1 MERMENFDGFYS
13 KHIQPYVE
21 KISRNETAYNNW
33 QRFTIAMG
41 IGCFAS
47 FFLNYLGY
55 FPSGNIIAGTMLLLL
70 IVGIIYCA
78 RYSDRYIDD
87 FKEKIIGQIITCI
100 QPGSV
105 YKPMGFISKKEYI
118 ASGLFRQ
125 KFTHFDGDDFWQSE
139 YNGLPFHCSEI
150 NAWSQ
155 FLSGRDHIFKGL
167 FFTVKL
173 SRSITGGTYI
183 WSRQNVQL
191 PASVADE
198 AYRMFH
204 LPQVH
209 AVKISNTDFN
219 KQYRIYATNTHE
231 ALSIV
236 DTAMMDH
243 MLQIKERL
251 KKEIV
256 YSFVAGNCYIAVP
269 FEENLL
275 EPSGKGVKD
284 KAAIRNYF
292 YTILLVFSII
302 KKLELNSLG

>member
-1 MERMENFDGFYS
+1 MERMKDFDGFYS
-13 KHIQPYVE
+13 KNILPYVE
-21 KISRNETAYNNW
+21 EISRNEAAFKNW
-33 QRFTIAMG
+33 QNFTIAMA
-41 IGCFAS
+41 IGCFGS
-47 FFLNYLGY
+47 FFLNYLEV
-55 FPSGNIIAGTMLLLL
+55 FPTGKITALAMLLLL
-70 IVGIIYCA
+70 IVGVFYCA

-118 ASGLFRQ
+118 ASGLFRH

-139 YNGLPFHCSEI
+139 YKGLPFHCSEI

-155 FLSGRDHIFKGL
+155 FLSGKDVIFKGL

-173 SRSITGGTYI
+173 SRSVSGGTYI

-204 LPQVH
+204 LPPVQSLKT
-209 AVKISNTDFN
+209 ANAAFN
-219 KQYRIYATNTHE
+219 HHYRIYTTNTHE
-231 ALSIV
+231 AMNIINPL
-236 DTAMMDH
+236 MMDH
-243 MLQIKERL
+243 ILQIKQRL
-251 KKEIV
+251 KKDIV
-256 YSFVAGNCYIAVP
+256 YSFVAGNCYIAIP

-275 EPSGKGVKD
+275 EPSDKGIKD

-302 KKLELNSLG
+302 KKLELNRLG